1 MREKKKLTLNGL
13 NAQFKEKSISANIFY
28 SGEQKGLSM
37 STQSISH
44 LHGNMNVAVLKIQ
57 WYEKYFY
64 VCMLFNAI

>member
-28 SGEQKGLSM
+28 SGEQKDLSM

-57 WYEKYFY
+57 
-64 VCMLFNAI
+64 